1 MYEVDIL
8 SVTGA
13 RPSFFDLANGEKK
26 LGGTSMAQTSRRQ
39 ETRKIASLGL
49 AAWVLL
55 LPIALVS
62 LGIWQ
67 TQRAAETLEHA
78 RRSSA
83 ELSTTLAQVKNIAA
97 SDPTA
102 ILTFQGAGEPTSLA
116 ALVAVSQI
124 EEALSQADEELE
136 ISQIRRPLVWG
147 TIGGAVLAFFGG
159 ALGLMAAGIS
169 GIRARVSQRQLIAS
183 FQRLRSLLPFIL
195 ATVVIGFSIGVI
207 SAALFEAVSM
217 GLWADFT
224 TGSAKLF
231 AVAVVLAVIAAY
243 SAFTALRGLKDVFA
257 HTRTACRGGTR
268 HRRNGGSGTLA
279 FRAQPGRAATRFVAR
294 HDHRWPRPGLFRNGE
309 PAASLA

>member
-102 ILTFQGAGEPTSLA
+102 ILTFQGAGEPTLPPWSPFRKSRKPFLKPTRSWKSRRSA
-116 ALVAVSQI
+116 GHWFGERSAEPYLRFSAV
-124 EEALSQADEELE
+124 
-136 ISQIRRPLVWG
+136 
-147 TIGGAVLAFFGG
+147 
-159 ALGLMAAGIS
+159 
-169 GIRARVSQRQLIAS
+169 
-183 FQRLRSLLPFIL
+183 
-195 ATVVIGFSIGVI
+195 
-207 SAALFEAVSM
+207 
-217 GLWADFT
+217 
-224 TGSAKLF
+224 
-231 AVAVVLAVIAAY
+231 
-243 SAFTALRGLKDVFA
+243 
-257 HTRTACRGGTR
+257 
-268 HRRNGGSGTLA
+268 
-279 FRAQPGRAATRFVAR
+279 
-294 HDHRWPRPGLFRNGE
+294 RWD
-309 PAASLA
+309 